1 MAKWF
6 VGIDYDEHRHY
17 LSDQP
22 ILPTYAVGTIE
33 LTDAE
38 LADLKRVEAEYDSWQ
53 ERLESASENHAG

>member
-6 VGIDYDEHRHY
+6 VGIDYDERRHY

-22 ILPTYAVGTIE
+22 ILSTYAVGTIE

-38 LADLKRVEAEYDSWQ
+38 LADLRRVETEYEAWQ
-53 ERLESASENHAG
+53 DRLESARYYT